1 MKSTGLGK
9 GLGALLS
16 TNIENISEKANNSSS
31 YSSLNDSNE
40 SEKVYKI
47 NINEIEP
54 NKNQPRKNFEEEK
67 IDELA
72 ESIKEH
78 GIIQP
83 IIVVK
88 REGFYQIIAGER
100 RWRASKKAGIK
111 EIPAIIRKDDEKSNK
126 QISLIENI
134 QRQDLNPIEE
144 AIAIKNLMEEHGFTQ
159 EEIAKSLGK
168 SRSSIANIVRIL
180 NLDENVKKLVED
192 GKLTLGHC
200 KVLLAQPKDKQY
212 KLALDIIKNNESVRK
227 LEDKIKNNKIKK
239 DKRSLSPIYQE
250 IEDEFKNYFGTKVT
264 LNSGKNKGKITIE
277 YFSNEELE
285 RILELIRKN

>member
-1 MKSTGLGK
+1 MKSSGLGK

-16 TNIENISEKANNSSS
+16 TNIENISEKASNNSQI
-31 YSSLNDSNE
+31 NVDE

-54 NKNQPRKNFEEEK
+54 NINQPRKSFEDEK
-67 IDELA
+67 IEELA

-78 GIIQP
+78 GVIQP

-88 REGFYQIIAGER
+88 RDGFYQIVAGER

-111 EIPAIIRKDDEKSNK
+111 EIPAIIREDDDKTNK

-144 AIAIKNLMEEHGFTQ
+144 AIAIKNLMEEHNFTQ

-180 NLDENVKKLVED
+180 NLDENVKKLVEE

-200 KVLLAQPKDKQY
+200 KVLLAQPKEKQY
-212 KLALDIIKNNESVRK
+212 KLALDIIKNNESVRQ
-227 LEDKIKNNKIKK
+227 LEDKIKNNKGKK
-239 DKRSLSPIYQE
+239 DKRRLSPIYQE

-285 RILELIRKN
+285 RILELIRKD

>member
-1 MKSTGLGK
+1 MKSSGLGK

-16 TNIENISEKANNSSS
+16 TNIENISEKASNNS
-31 YSSLNDSNE
+31 NEKNVDE

-54 NKNQPRKNFEEEK
+54 NKNQPRKSFEDEK
-67 IDELA
+67 IEELA

-88 REGFYQIIAGER
+88 RDGFYQIIAGER
-100 RWRASKKAGIK
+100 RWRASKRAGIK
-111 EIPAIIRKDDEKSNK
+111 EIPAIIREDDDKTNK

-144 AIAIKNLMEEHGFTQ
+144 AIAIKNLMEEHNFTQ

-168 SRSSIANIVRIL
+168 SRSGIANIVRIL
-180 NLDENVKKLVED
+180 NLDENVQKLVEE

-200 KVLLAQPKDKQY
+200 KVLLAQPKEKQY
-212 KLALDIIKNNESVRK
+212 KLALDIIKNNESVRQ
-227 LEDKIKNNKIKK
+227 LEDKIKNNKVKK
-239 DKRSLSPIYQE
+239 DKKRLSPIYQE

-285 RILELIRKN
+285 RILELIRKD

>member
-1 MKSTGLGK
+1 MKSSGLGK

-16 TNIENISEKANNSSS
+16 TNIENISEKASNNSQM
-31 YSSLNDSNE
+31 NVDE

-54 NKNQPRKNFEEEK
+54 NINQPRKSFEDEK
-67 IDELA
+67 IEELA

-78 GIIQP
+78 GVIQP

-88 REGFYQIIAGER
+88 RDGFYQIVAGER

-111 EIPAIIRKDDEKSNK
+111 EIPAIIREDDDKTNK

-144 AIAIKNLMEEHGFTQ
+144 AIAIKNLMEEHNFTQ

-180 NLDENVKKLVED
+180 NLDENVKKLVEE

-200 KVLLAQPKDKQY
+200 KVLLAQPKEKQY
-212 KLALDIIKNNESVRK
+212 KLALDIIKNNESVRQ
-227 LEDKIKNNKIKK
+227 LEDKIKNNKGKK
-239 DKRSLSPIYQE
+239 DKRRLSPIYQE

-285 RILELIRKN
+285 RILELIRKD